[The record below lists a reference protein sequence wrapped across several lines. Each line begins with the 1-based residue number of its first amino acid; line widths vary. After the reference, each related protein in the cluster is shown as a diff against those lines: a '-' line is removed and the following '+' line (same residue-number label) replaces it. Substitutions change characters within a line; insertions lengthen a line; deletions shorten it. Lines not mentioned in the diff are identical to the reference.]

1 MYYTYIIQSE
11 TTEKLY
17 IGQTNNLQA
26 RINRHNSDKN
36 FTTKNKSPWK
46 LLYSKEFETR
56 SEAMNYKKELKSIK
70 NKNYSLKLI
79 SKQEI

>member
-36 FTTKNKSPWK
+36 FTTKNKGPWK
-46 LLYSKEFETR
+46 LLYSKEFETG
-56 SEAMNYKKELKSIK
+56 SIFKDEL
-70 NKNYSLKLI
+70 
-79 SKQEI
+79 